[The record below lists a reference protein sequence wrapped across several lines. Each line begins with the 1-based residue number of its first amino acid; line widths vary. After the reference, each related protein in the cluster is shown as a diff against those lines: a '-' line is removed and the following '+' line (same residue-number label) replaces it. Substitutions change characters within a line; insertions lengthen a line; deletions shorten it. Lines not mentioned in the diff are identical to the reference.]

1 MSKKKR
7 RHYNG
12 PPKGAVVIYQREN
25 PPDTRFAHQ
34 WFPPKGS
41 AAYFLRESDFE
52 FQRRHPV
59 GYVFAVLLGIF
70 ALLLPVIV
78 YGLLVLPPHAPPSFG
93 LVLGLAGGFIFGI
106 GLFNFVA
113 IILHQYL
120 GHLVSILCFLIGGA
134 MMAVSVPLIG

>member
-1 MSKKKR
+1 VSRKKR

-12 PPKGAVVIYQREN
+12 PPKGAVVIYKNSPQAS
-25 PPDTRFAHQ
+25 FAHQ

-41 AAYFLRESDFE
+41 AAYFHMESDAD

-70 ALLLPVIV
+70 ALLLPEIM
-78 YGLLVLPPHAPPSFG
+78 YLLVLLPPHAPPSFG
-93 LVLGLAGGFIFGI
+93 VFLGMAGGFIFGI

-120 GHLVSILCFLIGGA
+120 GHLVSILCFLIGGI
-134 MMAVSVPLIG
+134 MMAASLSLLR

>member
-1 MSKKKR
+1 MSRKKR

-12 PPKGAVVIYQREN
+12 PPKGAVVIYKNSPQSS
-25 PPDTRFAHQ
+25 FAHQ

-41 AAYFLRESDFE
+41 AAFFLMESDAE

-59 GYVFAVLLGIF
+59 GYVFAVLLGITV
-70 ALLLPVIV
+70 LLLPAIV
-78 YGLLVLPPHAPPSFG
+78 FCAYITWHYQGATYHIM
-93 LVLGLAGGFIFGI
+93 LGFVGGFIVGI

-120 GHLVSILCFLIGGA
+120 GHLVSILCFLIGVIL
-134 MMAVSVPLIG
+134 MAVRVPLIW

>member
-1 MSKKKR
+1 MSRKKR

-12 PPKGAVVIYQREN
+12 PPKGAIVNYKNSPQSS
-25 PPDTRFAHQ
+25 FAHQ

-41 AAYFLRESDFE
+41 AAFFLMESDAD

-70 ALLLPVIV
+70 ALLLPEIV
-78 YGLLVLPPHAPPSFG
+78 YLLLLLPPQAPPSFG
-93 LVLGLAGGFIFGI
+93 VFLGMAGGFIFGI

-120 GHLVSILCFLIGGA
+120 GHLVSILCFLIGGVL
-134 MMAVSVPLIG
+134 MAVSVLLIR

>member
-1 MSKKKR
+1 MSRKKR

-12 PPKGAVVIYQREN
+12 PPKGAVVIYKNSPQAS
-25 PPDTRFAHQ
+25 FAHQ

-41 AAYFLRESDFE
+41 AAYFHMESDAD

-70 ALLLPVIV
+70 ALLLPMFV
-78 YGLLVLPPHAPPSFG
+78 YVLLLLPIDTPPSFG
-93 LVLGLAGGFIFGI
+93 VFLGMAGGFIFGI

-120 GHLVSILCFLIGGA
+120 GHLVSILCFLIGGI
-134 MMAVSVPLIG
+134 MMAASLSLLR

>member
-1 MSKKKR
+1 
-7 RHYNG
+7 
-12 PPKGAVVIYQREN
+12 VIYKNSPQAS
-25 PPDTRFAHQ
+25 FAHQ

-41 AAYFLRESDFE
+41 AAYFHMESDAD

-70 ALLLPVIV
+70 ALLLPEIM
-78 YGLLVLPPHAPPSFG
+78 YLLVLLPPHAPPSFG
-93 LVLGLAGGFIFGI
+93 VFLGMAGGFIFGI

-120 GHLVSILCFLIGGA
+120 GHLVSILCFLIGGI
-134 MMAVSVPLIG
+134 MMAASLSLLR

>member
-1 MSKKKR
+1 MSRKKR

-12 PPKGAVVIYQREN
+12 PPKGAVVIYKNSPQAS
-25 PPDTRFAHQ
+25 FAHQ

-41 AAYFLRESDFE
+41 AAYFHMESDAD

-70 ALLLPVIV
+70 ALLLPMFV
-78 YGLLVLPPHAPPSFG
+78 YVLLLLPIDTPPSFG
-93 LVLGLAGGFIFGI
+93 IFLGMAGGFIFGI

-120 GHLVSILCFLIGGA
+120 GHLVSILSFLIGGI
-134 MMAVSVPLIG
+134 MMAASLSLLR

>member
-1 MSKKKR
+1 MSRKKR

-12 PPKGAVVIYQREN
+12 PPKGAVVIYEN
-25 PPDTRFAHQ
+25 SPRSRWINQ

-41 AAYFLRESDFE
+41 AAFFHMESDFE

-70 ALLLPVIV
+70 ALLLPMTV
-78 YGLLVLPPHAPPSFG
+78 YVLLVRPPHTPPGFG
-93 LVLGLAGGFIFGI
+93 VFLGLAGGFIFGI

-134 MMAVSVPLIG
+134 LMTVSFALIG

>member
-1 MSKKKR
+1 MSRKKR

-12 PPKGAVVIYQREN
+12 PPKGAIVIYQN
-25 PPDTRFAHQ
+25 SPQSSFAHQ

-41 AAYFLRESDFE
+41 AAFFLMESDAD

-70 ALLLPVIV
+70 ALLLPEIM
-78 YGLLVLPPHAPPSFG
+78 YLLVLLPPHAPPSFG
-93 LVLGLAGGFIFGI
+93 VFLGMAGGFIFGI

-134 MMAVSVPLIG
+134 LMAVSVSLIR

>member
-1 MSKKKR
+1 MSRKKR

-12 PPKGAVVIYQREN
+12 PPKGAIVIYQN
-25 PPDTRFAHQ
+25 SPQSSFAHQ
-34 WFPPKGS
+34 WFQPKGS
-41 AAYFLRESDFE
+41 AAFFLMESDAD

-70 ALLLPVIV
+70 ALLLPMIV
-78 YGLLVLPPHAPPSFG
+78 YVLLLLPHDTPPSFG
-93 LVLGLAGGFIFGI
+93 VILGMAGGFIFGI

-120 GHLVSILCFLIGGA
+120 GHLVSILCFLIGGIL
-134 MMAVSVPLIG
+134 MAVSVPLIG

>member
-1 MSKKKR
+1 MSRKKR

-12 PPKGAVVIYQREN
+12 PPKGAVVIYEN
-25 PPDTRFAHQ
+25 SPGSRWINQ

-41 AAYFLRESDFE
+41 AAFFHMESDFE

-70 ALLLPVIV
+70 ALLLPMTV
-78 YGLLVLPPHAPPSFG
+78 YVLLVLPHHTSPGFG
-93 LVLGLAGGFIFGI
+93 VFLGMAGGFIVGI
-106 GLFNFVA
+106 GLFNFVT

-134 MMAVSVPLIG
+134 LMTVSFALIG

>member
-1 MSKKKR
+1 MSRKKR

-12 PPKGAVVIYQREN
+12 PPKGAVVIYEN
-25 PPDTRFAHQ
+25 SPRSRWINQ

-41 AAYFLRESDFE
+41 AAFFLMESDAD

-70 ALLLPVIV
+70 ALLLPEIV
-78 YGLLVLPPHAPPSFG
+78 YLLLLLPPQAPPSFG
-93 LVLGLAGGFIFGI
+93 VFLGMAGGFIFGI

-120 GHLVSILCFLIGGA
+120 GHLVSILSFLIGGVL
-134 MMAVSVPLIG
+134 MAVSVPLIG

>member
-1 MSKKKR
+1 MSGKKR
-7 RHYNG
+7 RHNG
-12 PPKGAVVIYQREN
+12 PPKGAVVIYKNSPQAS
-25 PPDTRFAHQ
+25 FAHQ

-41 AAYFLRESDFE
+41 AAFFLMESDAE

-70 ALLLPVIV
+70 ALLLPMIV
-78 YGLLVLPPHAPPSFG
+78 YAFLVPPLAAPISFG
-93 LVLGLAGGFIFGI
+93 GILGLAGGFVFGI

-113 IILHQYL
+113 IILRQYL

-134 MMAVSVPLIG
+134 MMALGAVLIG

>member
-1 MSKKKR
+1 MSGKKR
-7 RHYNG
+7 RHNG
-12 PPKGAVVIYQREN
+12 PPKGAVVIYKNSPQAS
-25 PPDTRFAHQ
+25 FVHQ

-41 AAYFLRESDFE
+41 AAFFLMESDAE

-70 ALLLPVIV
+70 ALLLPMIM
-78 YGLLVLPPHAPPSFG
+78 YAFLVLPLAAPISFG
-93 LVLGLAGGFIFGI
+93 GILGLAGGFVFGI

-134 MMAVSVPLIG
+134 MMAVSAALIR

>member
-1 MSKKKR
+1 MSGRKR
-7 RHYNG
+7 RHNG
-12 PPKGAVVIYQREN
+12 PPKGAVVIYKNSPQAS
-25 PPDTRFAHQ
+25 FAHQ

-41 AAYFLRESDFE
+41 AAFFLMESDAE

-70 ALLLPVIV
+70 ALLLPMIV
-78 YGLLVLPPHAPPSFG
+78 YAFLVPPLAAPISFG
-93 LVLGLAGGFIFGI
+93 GILGLAGGFVFGI

-113 IILHQYL
+113 IILRQYL

-134 MMAVSVPLIG
+134 MMALGAVLIG

>member
-1 MSKKKR
+1 MSRKKR

-12 PPKGAVVIYQREN
+12 PPKGAVVIYKNSPQSS
-25 PPDTRFAHQ
+25 FAHQ

-41 AAYFLRESDFE
+41 AAYFHMESDAD

-70 ALLLPVIV
+70 ALLLPMFV
-78 YGLLVLPPHAPPSFG
+78 YVLLLLPIDTPPSFG
-93 LVLGLAGGFIFGI
+93 IFLGMAGGFIFGI

-120 GHLVSILCFLIGGA
+120 GHLVSILCFLIGGI
-134 MMAVSVPLIG
+134 MMAASLSLLR

>member
-1 MSKKKR
+1 MSRKKR

-12 PPKGAVVIYQREN
+12 PPKGAVVIYKN
-25 PPDTRFAHQ
+25 SPHSSFAHQ

-41 AAYFLRESDFE
+41 AAYFHMESDAD

-70 ALLLPVIV
+70 ALLLPMFV
-78 YGLLVLPPHAPPSFG
+78 YVLLLLPIDTPPSFG
-93 LVLGLAGGFIFGI
+93 IFLGMAGGFIFGI

-120 GHLVSILCFLIGGA
+120 GHLVSILCFLIGGI
-134 MMAVSVPLIG
+134 MMAASLSLLR

>member
-1 MSKKKR
+1 MSRKKR

-12 PPKGAVVIYQREN
+12 PPKGAVVIYKNSPQSS
-25 PPDTRFAHQ
+25 FAHQ
-34 WFPPKGS
+34 WFLPKGS
-41 AAYFLRESDFE
+41 AAYFHMESDAD

-70 ALLLPVIV
+70 ALLLPMFV
-78 YGLLVLPPHAPPSFG
+78 YVLLLLPIDTPPSFG
-93 LVLGLAGGFIFGI
+93 VFLGMAGGFIFGI

-120 GHLVSILCFLIGGA
+120 GHLVSILCFLIGGI
-134 MMAVSVPLIG
+134 MMAASLSLLR

>member
-1 MSKKKR
+1 MSRKKR

-12 PPKGAVVIYQREN
+12 PPKGAIVIYQN
-25 PPDTRFAHQ
+25 SPQSSFAHQ

-41 AAYFLRESDFE
+41 AAFFLMESDAD

-70 ALLLPVIV
+70 ALLLPEII
-78 YGLLVLPPHAPPSFG
+78 YLLVLLPPHAPPSFG
-93 LVLGLAGGFIFGI
+93 VFLGMAGGFIFGI

-120 GHLVSILCFLIGGA
+120 GHLVSILCFLIGGI
-134 MMAVSVPLIG
+134 MMAASLSLLR

>member
-1 MSKKKR
+1 MSRKKR

-12 PPKGAVVIYQREN
+12 PPKGAVVIYKNSPQAS
-25 PPDTRFAHQ
+25 FAHQ

-41 AAYFLRESDFE
+41 AAYFHMESDAD

-70 ALLLPVIV
+70 ALLLPMFV
-78 YGLLVLPPHAPPSFG
+78 YVLLLLPIDTPPSFG
-93 LVLGLAGGFIFGI
+93 IFLGMAGGFIFGI

-120 GHLVSILCFLIGGA
+120 GHLVSILCFLIGGI
-134 MMAVSVPLIG
+134 MMAASLSLLR

>member
-1 MSKKKR
+1 MSGKKR

-12 PPKGAVVIYQREN
+12 PPKGAVVIYEN
-25 PPDTRFAHQ
+25 SPKSRWINQ

-41 AAYFLRESDFE
+41 AAFFLMESDAD

-70 ALLLPVIV
+70 ALMLPEIV
-78 YGLLVLPPHAPPSFG
+78 YLLLLLPPHAPPSFG
-93 LVLGLAGGFIFGI
+93 VFLGMAGGFIVGI

-120 GHLVSILCFLIGGA
+120 GHLVSILCFVIGGVL
-134 MMAVSVPLIG
+134 MAVSVPLIG

>member
-1 MSKKKR
+1 VSRKKR

-12 PPKGAVVIYQREN
+12 PPKGAVVIYKNSPQSS
-25 PPDTRFAHQ
+25 FAHQ

-41 AAYFLRESDFE
+41 AAYFCMESDAD
-52 FQRRHPV
+52 FQRRHPI

-70 ALLLPVIV
+70 ALLLPAIAFCT
-78 YGLLVLPPHAPPSFG
+78 YITWHYQNATSHILLG
-93 LVLGLAGGFIFGI
+93 MAGGFIFGI

-120 GHLVSILCFLIGGA
+120 GHLVSILCFLIGGI
-134 MMAVSVPLIG
+134 MMAASLSLLR

>member
-1 MSKKKR
+1 MSGKKR
-7 RHYNG
+7 RHNG
-12 PPKGAVVIYQREN
+12 PPKGAVVIYKNSPQAS
-25 PPDTRFAHQ
+25 FAHQ

-41 AAYFLRESDFE
+41 AAFFLMESDAE

-59 GYVFAVLLGIF
+59 GYVFAVLLGITV
-70 ALLLPVIV
+70 LLLPAIMFCA
-78 YGLLVLPPHAPPSFG
+78 YITRHYQGATYHIM
-93 LVLGLAGGFIFGI
+93 LGFVGGFIVGI

-134 MMAVSVPLIG
+134 MMAVSAALIR

>member
-1 MSKKKR
+1 MSRKKR

-12 PPKGAVVIYQREN
+12 PPKGAIVIYQN
-25 PPDTRFAHQ
+25 SPQSSFAHQ

-41 AAYFLRESDFE
+41 AAFFLMESDAD

-70 ALLLPVIV
+70 ALLLPMFV
-78 YGLLVLPPHAPPSFG
+78 YVLLLLPIDTPPSFG
-93 LVLGLAGGFIFGI
+93 VFLGMAGGFIFGI

-120 GHLVSILCFLIGGA
+120 GHLVSILCFLIGGI
-134 MMAVSVPLIG
+134 MMAASLSLLR

>member
-1 MSKKKR
+1 MSRKKR

-12 PPKGAVVIYQREN
+12 PPKGAIVIYQN
-25 PPDTRFAHQ
+25 SPQSSFAHQ

-41 AAYFLRESDFE
+41 AAFFLMESDAD

-70 ALLLPVIV
+70 ALLLPEII
-78 YGLLVLPPHAPPSFG
+78 YLLVLLPPHAPPSFG
-93 LVLGLAGGFIFGI
+93 VFLGMAGGFIFGI

-120 GHLVSILCFLIGGA
+120 GHLVSILCFLIGGVL
-134 MMAVSVPLIG
+134 MAVSVPLIG

>member
-1 MSKKKR
+1 MSRKKR

-12 PPKGAVVIYQREN
+12 PPKGAVVIYEN
-25 PPDTRFAHQ
+25 SPESRWINQ
-34 WFPPKGS
+34 GFPPKGS
-41 AAYFLRESDFE
+41 AAYFHMESDFE

-70 ALLLPVIV
+70 ALLLPMTV
-78 YGLLVLPPHAPPSFG
+78 YVLLALPPHTPPGFG
-93 LVLGLAGGFIFGI
+93 VFLGMAGGFIAGI

-120 GHLVSILCFLIGGA
+120 GHLVSILCFVIGGA
-134 MMAVSVPLIG
+134 MMALGAVLIG

>member
-1 MSKKKR
+1 MSRKKR

-12 PPKGAVVIYQREN
+12 PPKGAVVIYKNSPQSS
-25 PPDTRFAHQ
+25 FAHQ

-41 AAYFLRESDFE
+41 AAYFCMESDAD

-70 ALLLPVIV
+70 ALLLPEIV
-78 YGLLVLPPHAPPSFG
+78 YLLLLLPPHAPPSFG
-93 LVLGLAGGFIFGI
+93 VFLGMAGGFIVGI

-113 IILHQYL
+113 IILHQYQ
-120 GHLVSILCFLIGGA
+120 GHLVSILCFLIGGIL
-134 MMAVSVPLIG
+134 MAVSVPLIG

>member
-1 MSKKKR
+1 MSRKKR

-12 PPKGAVVIYQREN
+12 PPKGAVVIYKNSPQAS
-25 PPDTRFAHQ
+25 FAHQ

-41 AAYFLRESDFE
+41 AAFFLMESDAD

-70 ALLLPVIV
+70 ALLLPEWFCTYI
-78 YGLLVLPPHAPPSFG
+78 ACCIIDTPPSFG
-93 LVLGLAGGFIFGI
+93 VFLGMAGGFIFGI

-120 GHLVSILCFLIGGA
+120 GHLVSILCFLIGGI
-134 MMAVSVPLIG
+134 MMAASLSLLR

>member
-1 MSKKKR
+1 MSRKKR

-12 PPKGAVVIYQREN
+12 PPKGAVVIYKNSPQAS
-25 PPDTRFAHQ
+25 FAHQ

-41 AAYFLRESDFE
+41 AAYFHMESDAD

-70 ALLLPVIV
+70 ALLLPMFV
-78 YGLLVLPPHAPPSFG
+78 YVLLLLPIDTPPSFG
-93 LVLGLAGGFIFGI
+93 IFLGMAGGFIFGI

-134 MMAVSVPLIG
+134 LMAVSLLLPR

>member
-1 MSKKKR
+1 MSRKKR
-7 RHYNG
+7 RHYNR
-12 PPKGAVVIYQREN
+12 PPKGAVVIYEN
-25 PPDTRFAHQ
+25 SPRSRWINQ

-41 AAYFLRESDFE
+41 AAFFLMESDAD

-70 ALLLPVIV
+70 ALLLPMTV
-78 YGLLVLPPHAPPSFG
+78 YVLVVRPPHTPPGFG
-93 LVLGLAGGFIFGI
+93 VFLGMAGGFIVGI

-120 GHLVSILCFLIGGA
+120 GHLVSILSFLIGGA
-134 MMAVSVPLIG
+134 LMAVSVSLIR

>member
-1 MSKKKR
+1 MSRKKR

-12 PPKGAVVIYQREN
+12 PPKGAIVIYQN
-25 PPDTRFAHQ
+25 SPQSSFAHQ

-41 AAYFLRESDFE
+41 AAFFLMESDAD

-70 ALLLPVIV
+70 ALLLPEIM
-78 YGLLVLPPHAPPSFG
+78 YLLVLLPPHAPPSFG
-93 LVLGLAGGFIFGI
+93 VFLGMAGGFIFGI

-120 GHLVSILCFLIGGA
+120 GHLVSILCFLIGGI
-134 MMAVSVPLIG
+134 MMATSLSLLR

>member
-1 MSKKKR
+1 MSGKKR

-12 PPKGAVVIYQREN
+12 PPKGAVVIYEN
-25 PPDTRFAHQ
+25 SPGSRWINQ

-41 AAYFLRESDFE
+41 AAFFLMESDAD

-70 ALLLPVIV
+70 ALLLPEIV
-78 YGLLVLPPHAPPSFG
+78 YLLLLLPPQAPPSFG
-93 LVLGLAGGFIFGI
+93 VFLGMAGGFIFGI

-120 GHLVSILCFLIGGA
+120 GHLVSILCFLIGGVL
-134 MMAVSVPLIG
+134 MAVSVLLIR

>member
-1 MSKKKR
+1 MSGKKR
-7 RHYNG
+7 RHNG
-12 PPKGAVVIYQREN
+12 PPKGAVVIYKNSPQAS
-25 PPDTRFAHQ
+25 FAHQ

-41 AAYFLRESDFE
+41 AAFFLMESDAE

-70 ALLLPVIV
+70 ALLLPMIM
-78 YGLLVLPPHAPPSFG
+78 YAFLVLPLAAPISFG
-93 LVLGLAGGFIFGI
+93 GILGLAGGFVFGI

-113 IILHQYL
+113 IILRQYL

-134 MMAVSVPLIG
+134 MMAVSAALIR

>member
-1 MSKKKR
+1 VSGKKR
-7 RHYNG
+7 RHNG
-12 PPKGAVVIYQREN
+12 PPKGAVVIYKNSPQAS
-25 PPDTRFAHQ
+25 FAHQ

-41 AAYFLRESDFE
+41 AAYFHMESDFE

-70 ALLLPVIV
+70 ALLLPMTV
-78 YGLLVLPPHAPPSFG
+78 YVLLALPPHTPPGFG
-93 LVLGLAGGFIFGI
+93 VFLGMAGGFIVGI

-134 MMAVSVPLIG
+134 LMTVSFALIG